1 MKRVTL
7 KDIQTMAN
15 AAFPELWK
23 EAKQMGRDVKIY
35 LHWTAGRY
43 GQMYDDYHINIDRD
57 GSIWAS
63 TDDFSETL
71 AHTWHRNT
79 ASIGITLCCGYGS
92 TTNDLGDYPPTNEQI
107 DAMAQVVAVIAPA
120 LWLTIDSERVLTH
133 AEAADNIDGLL
144 PEGDEYG
151 PNNGCERWDLQF
163 LGTDESP
170 EWTTDYS
177 NPRTG
182 GNVIRGKA
190 NYWKNKFE
198 EMKAN
203 DEG

>member
-43 GQMYDDYHINIDRD
+43 GQMYDDYHVNIDRD

-79 ASIGITLCCGYGS
+79 ASIGITLCCGYGA
-92 TTNDLGDYPPTNEQI
+92 TTNDLGDYPPTSEQI
-107 DAMAQVVAVIAPA
+107 DAMAQVVAVLATA

-133 AEAADNIDGLL
+133 AEAADNIDELL

-177 NPRTG
+177 SPRTG

>member
-7 KDIQTMAN
+7 KDIRTMGE
-15 AAFPELWK
+15 AAHSALW
-23 EAKQMGRDVKIY
+23 EQARNMGRDVKIY

-43 GQMYDDYHINIDRD
+43 NQMYDDYHINIDKD
-57 GSIWAS
+57 GSVWAS
-63 TDDFSETL
+63 TDDLSETL
-71 AHTWHRNT
+71 SHTWHRNT
-79 ASIGITLCCGYGS
+79 ASVGITLCCGYGA
-92 TTNDLGDYPPTNEQI
+92 TTDDLGKNPPTKEQI
-107 DAMAQVVAVIAPA
+107 DAMAQVVAVLAPA
-120 LWLTIDSERVLTH
+120 LWLTIDKDRVLTH
-133 AEAADNIDGLL
+133 GEAADNIDGLL

-177 NPRTG
+177 SPRTG